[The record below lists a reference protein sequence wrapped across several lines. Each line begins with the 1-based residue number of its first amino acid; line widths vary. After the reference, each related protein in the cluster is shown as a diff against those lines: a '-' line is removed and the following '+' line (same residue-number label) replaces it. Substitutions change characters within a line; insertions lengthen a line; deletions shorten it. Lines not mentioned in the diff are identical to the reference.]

1 MDEIVNFYTDHPI
14 LLISLAVFLVFLI
27 ILLISYGYSKKV
39 NRRTNMAL
47 KDSINTV
54 RIFIVDFGKDH
65 ATYFN
70 KRDFGE
76 RVSGNLDIFFH
87 QFETHAADDIEK
99 WLENLIR
106 DVPGTPMFFEADV
119 NIERKKATYFSL
131 LQVLKVDRDKEV
143 VYLESHLLRYLTPKN
158 QINRKKLQH
167 SKRSI
172 GVNELDPL
180 LKKSK
185 ARGRG
190 TLIFIRFFK
199 TNRRKASEPDIE
211 KLLLTQL
218 KDRVT
223 TFLTANRTLVNVSDM
238 EVALFDGRAQD
249 FQKARQIA
257 RSLRKSINS
266 YININSIKGYSFTI
280 SVVDVRDFQTA
291 ENLVD
296 TARNMA
302 IYIEKDPE
310 QITYYDRMQPT
321 VVLDNDFFR
330 KELDL
335 VINEKRLVVGLRP
348 ILAAKEGK
356 IVGYFTYVEPSQS
369 LFNNFNEIKDFA
381 LKTDREKELF
391 SVMARNVLTKFYN
404 ERTDE
409 KHKVFYQVMM
419 SDYYSIMNSLPR
431 MNHAQEVNLVLQF
444 DEEDVAISSTTPDET
459 IEQLS
464 KMKRNF
470 AIALTISD
478 NELTLPNKVYG
489 EFDYFIFDS
498 RTIKQVKN
506 NERELMALMGTLGKL
521 LRYNK
526 PIIISDLQSWSGIE
540 YLVRAGINYISS
552 EELVKKGSMIVPVDK
567 KKVSRLQSF
576 TKTIK
581 R

>member
-238 EVALFDGRAQD
+238 EVALFDSRAQD

-567 KKVSRLQSF
+567 KKVTRLQSF